1 MKVVVKKKALINLL
15 ETIAEGRT
23 GDSLDMMHKFIDDKE
38 PIKPVE
44 MMATQLAT
52 QKPNVADP
60 EYMPATVDE
69 LGDASMVIANEVPD
83 SQIEFYYRKLH
94 ELLDDALD
102 RSEELKYE
110 DDELNE
116 SKISALL
123 RQLIKETDGSERKPQ
138 RRVVVRRADSG
149 EMQTREFGD
158 EAAAAAAEKEAA
170 IARMSDDARARE
182 MMKIDYTGVEDV
194 PPEDPSEEANL
205 DRIASG
211 MTGIQNLAM
220 NIRSEYNKI
229 VGNYLSVS
237 NMNIRKKDLDALEK
251 ANPYVIGT
259 GKTLG
264 SKRPKKEDE
273 RYRVILK
280 VINEILNQVPILQ
293 ESMNNL
299 VTVIAKEENIS
310 DKAAYITV
318 LGGVAKDLHQDT
330 FFIPVRRQEAIT
342 KDDVISAEANRIFD
356 IMVKAAGVRSRSSIV
371 RDEEKLDMIEANMK
385 EYFDQ
390 LVKTGDSTIEL
401 SGHSFDVSD
410 FMNEII
416 QVFDSYKKSQVNLAA
431 DIEKEGGSIRDLPP
445 EIEKDDSPV
454 EEVEARLKQSGK
466 WSDMAPWFE
475 FSGESGIRQWYL
487 KHVDPKFEMLMKGGQ
502 AGEANPGAKAFRK
515 GYSTSMLYII
525 DSLISVIPDY
535 IEKKTKEGSE
545 EAMKYAQLAQDAL
558 QDIETIQELAI
569 PLENILDVEGDM
581 ESDQLT
587 DMLANSIGGNIISNV
602 NSEKFKKVT
611 TFLMDKVG
619 PDLAASAYEDEA
631 GLSKVSGAFIEA
643 VTGKSEPPDFSDP
656 TKSKAKK
663 MIAAGV
669 TAEVFSKVLDD
680 YQQELDRYLE
690 SAFDKGGELF
700 NIIEQS
706 DKISDKELDQAFDE
720 YSVSLY
726 RQSKE
731 ESIGTELQELYT
743 IIKSV
748 IK

>member
-102 RSEELKYE
+102 RSEESMYE

-158 EAAAAAAEKEAA
+158 EAAAAEAEKEAA
-170 IARMSDDARARE
+170 IARMGGDERARQ
-182 MMKIDYTGVEDV
+182 MMQIDYTGVEDV
-194 PPEDPSEEANL
+194 PPEQPDEESRL
-205 DRIASG
+205 DKIAAG

-220 NIRSEYNKI
+220 DIRSAYNKI
-229 VGNYLSVS
+229 LGNYLSVAKMKIS
-237 NMNIRKKDLDALEK
+237 KSDLDALEK
-251 ANPYVIGT
+251 ENPFVIGT
-259 GKTLG
+259 AKALG
-264 SKRPKKEDE
+264 AKRPSNENE
-273 RYRVILK
+273 RYSVILK
-280 VINEILNQVPILQ
+280 VIREILDEQPRLTL
-293 ESMNNL
+293 SMNNL
-299 VTVIAKEENIS
+299 VTVIAKERNIS
-310 DKAAYITV
+310 REAAYMTV
-318 LGGVAKDLHQDT
+318 LGGVAKALRQDT
-330 FFIPVRRQEAIT
+330 SFIPVRREEAIT

-356 IMVKAAGVRSRSSIV
+356 QMVKAAGVRSRSSIV
-371 RDEEKLDMIEANMK
+371 RDEETLAMIEANMK
-385 EYFDQ
+385 EYFDF
-390 LVKTGDSTIEL
+390 LKAGDPTIEL

-487 KHVDPKFEMLMKGGQ
+487 KHIASKFEILMKGGQ
-502 AGEANPGAKAFRK
+502 AGEANPGAKAFRE
-515 GYSTSMLYII
+515 GYSNSILYII
-525 DSLISVIPDY
+525 DSLIEYIPDY
-535 IEKKTKEGSE
+535 IEKKTKEGSAE
-545 EAMKYAQLAQDAL
+545 SMQYAQLAQDAL
-558 QDIETIQELAI
+558 QDIEKIQDLSVT
-569 PLENILDVEGDM
+569 LENILDVEGDM

-619 PDLAASAYEDEA
+619 PDLAKSAYEDEA
-631 GLSKVSGAFIEA
+631 GLEKVSGAFIEA

-669 TAEVFSKVLDD
+669 TPEVFARVLED
-680 YQQELDRYLE
+680 YQQELDMYLKT
-690 SAFDKGGELF
+690 AFDKGGELF
-700 NIIEQS
+700 NVIEKS
-706 DKISDKELDQAFDE
+706 DKISDKELKGAFDE
-720 YSVSLY
+720 YIVSLF

>member
-23 GDSLDMMHKFIDDKE
+23 GDSLDMMYKFIDDKE
-38 PIKPVE
+38 PIKSVE

-102 RSEELKYE
+102 RSEESKYE
-110 DDELNE
+110 DGDLNE

-158 EAAAAAAEKEAA
+158 EAAASEAEKEAA
-170 IARMSDDARARE
+170 IARMGDDARARE

-194 PPEDPSEEANL
+194 PPEVSDEEANL
-205 DRIASG
+205 DRIAAG
-211 MTGIQNLAM
+211 MSGIQNLAM
-220 NIRSEYNKI
+220 NIRSAYSKI
-229 VGNYLSVS
+229 LGNYLSVAKMRIS
-237 NMNIRKKDLDALEK
+237 KADLDALEK
-251 ANPYVIGT
+251 DNPYVIGT
-259 GKTLG
+259 AKALG
-264 SKRPKKEDE
+264 SKRPSNEDE
-273 RYRVILK
+273 RYSVILK
-280 VINEILNQVPILQ
+280 VIREILDEEPRLTLL
-293 ESMNNL
+293 MNNL
-299 VTVIAKEENIS
+299 VTVIAKERNIS
-310 DKAAYITV
+310 RQAAYLTA
-318 LGGVAKDLHQDT
+318 LGGVAKDLQQDAS
-330 FFIPVRRQEAIT
+330 FVPARRQESIT

-356 IMVKAAGVRSRSSIV
+356 QMVKAAGVRSRSSIV
-371 RDEEKLDMIEANMK
+371 RDEETLAMIEANMK
-385 EYFDQ
+385 EYFDF
-390 LVKTGDSTIEL
+390 LKAGDPTIEL

-487 KHVDPKFEMLMKGGQ
+487 KHIASKFEMLMKGGQ
-502 AGEANPGAKAFRK
+502 AGEANPGAKAFRE
-515 GYSTSMLYII
+515 GYSNSILYIV
-525 DSLISVIPDY
+525 DSLIEYIPDY
-535 IEKKTKEGSE
+535 VEKKTKEGSA
-545 EAMKYAQLAQDAL
+545 EALQYAQLAQDAL

-663 MIAAGV
+663 MIEAGV
-669 TAEVFSKVLDD
+669 TPDVFSKVLAD

-706 DKISDKELDQAFDE
+706 DKISDKELKDAFDE
-720 YSVSLY
+720 YVVSLF

>member
-102 RSEELKYE
+102 RSEESKYE
-110 DDELNE
+110 DGDLNE

-158 EAAAAAAEKEAA
+158 ESAAAEAEKEAA
-170 IARMSDDARARE
+170 IARMGDDARARE

-194 PPEDPSEEANL
+194 PAEKPEETANL
-205 DRIASG
+205 DRIAAG
-211 MTGIQNLAM
+211 MSGIQNLAM
-220 NIRSEYNKI
+220 NIRSAYSKI
-229 VGNYLSVS
+229 LGNYLSVAKMRIS
-237 NMNIRKKDLDALEK
+237 KSDLDALEK
-251 ANPYVIGT
+251 DNPYVIGT
-259 GKTLG
+259 AKALG
-264 SKRPKKEDE
+264 SKRPSNEDE
-273 RYRVILK
+273 RYSVILK
-280 VINEILNQVPILQ
+280 VIREILDEEPRLTLL
-293 ESMNNL
+293 MNNL
-299 VTVIAKEENIS
+299 VTVISKERNIS
-310 DKAAYITV
+310 RQAAYLTA
-318 LGGVAKDLHQDT
+318 LGGVAKDLQKDKS
-330 FFIPVRRQEAIT
+330 FVPVRREEAIT

-356 IMVKAAGVRSRSSIV
+356 QMVKAAGVRSRSSIV
-371 RDEEKLDMIEANMK
+371 RDEETLAMIEANMK
-385 EYFDQ
+385 EYFDF
-390 LVKTGDSTIEL
+390 LKTGDPTIEL

-487 KHVDPKFEMLMKGGQ
+487 KHIASKFEMLMKGGQ
-502 AGEANPGAKAFRK
+502 ASEANPGAKAFRE
-515 GYSTSMLYII
+515 GYSNSILYII
-525 DSLISVIPDY
+525 DSLIEYIPDY
-535 IEKKTKEGSE
+535 VEKKTKEGSA
-545 EAMKYAQLAQDAL
+545 EALQYAQLAQDAL

-669 TAEVFSKVLDD
+669 TPEVFSKVLAD

-700 NIIEQS
+700 NIIEKS
-706 DKISDKELDQAFDE
+706 DKISDKELKEAFDE
-720 YSVSLY
+720 YVVSLF